1 MRKQNGILICILAPL
16 FAVAGFFLRQMEI
29 STIFDEYTGLAELW
43 HRQSLV
49 LIGLSVF
56 AFLLCLLLSFG
67 LPKQMSPD
75 FRTAFGELSAV
86 SGVLALMG
94 AIVAG
99 ASFFA
104 LVGHFFEMYQLGIFF
119 FWSIGGILAG
129 LCMIEVPI
137 AGATGKNVSVF
148 AAIPVFWSCA
158 WLILLHIRH
167 AADPV
172 LIRYVY
178 TVLAIG
184 FLLLA
189 LYYIASAAFTKGNM
203 RRQLFCSGMG
213 IYFSGAALAD
223 THNTTHERVIIAALA
238 VSVLLYAL
246 LLMKNAGKVQSPAVG
261 RQEDEGDNIIAN
273 YDG

>member
-16 FAVAGFFLRQMEI
+16 FAVAGFFLRRREL
-29 STIFDEYTGLAELW
+29 STIFDEHTGLAELW
-43 HRQSLV
+43 RTESLI
-49 LIGLSVF
+49 LMGLCALVF
-56 AFLLCLLLSFG
+56 LAFLILSLG
-67 LPKQMSPD
+67 LPKKMSPD
-75 FRTAFGELSAV
+75 FRTAFGELSVA
-86 SGVLALMG
+86 SGMLALMG

-104 LVGHFFEMYQLGIFF
+104 LVGHFFEMHQLGIFF

-167 AADPV
+167 ASDPV

-184 FLLLA
+184 FLLLG
-189 LYYIASAAFTKGNM
+189 LYYVASVAFTKGNM
-203 RRQLFCSGMG
+203 RRQMFCSGMG
-213 IYFSGAALAD
+213 VYFAGVALAD
-223 THNTTHERVIIAALA
+223 THNTIHERVIVVALA
-238 VSVLLYAL
+238 AIVLLYAL
-246 LLMKNAGKVQSPAVG
+246 LLMQHAGKAQ
-261 RQEDEGDNIIAN
+261 RQTMTWQEEEGDNIIAN

>member
-16 FAVAGFFLRQMEI
+16 FAVAGFFLRQMELN
-29 STIFDEYTGLAELW
+29 TIFDEHTRLAELW
-43 HRQSLV
+43 RTESLI
-49 LIGLSVF
+49 LIGLSALVF
-56 AFLLCLLLSFG
+56 LAFLLLSLG
-67 LPKQMSPD
+67 LPKRMHPN
-75 FRTAFGELSAV
+75 FRAAFGELSAV
-86 SGVLALMG
+86 SGLLALMG
-94 AIVAG
+94 AVVAG

-167 AADPV
+167 ASDPV

-203 RRQLFCSGMG
+203 RRQMFCSGMG
-213 IYFSGAALAD
+213 VYFSGAALAD
-223 THNTTHERVIIAALA
+223 THNTIHERVIIVALA
-238 VSVLLYAL
+238 VIVLLYAL
-246 LLMKNAGKVQSPAVG
+246 LLIQHADKAQ
-261 RQEDEGDNIIAN
+261 RQMITQQEEEGDNIIAN